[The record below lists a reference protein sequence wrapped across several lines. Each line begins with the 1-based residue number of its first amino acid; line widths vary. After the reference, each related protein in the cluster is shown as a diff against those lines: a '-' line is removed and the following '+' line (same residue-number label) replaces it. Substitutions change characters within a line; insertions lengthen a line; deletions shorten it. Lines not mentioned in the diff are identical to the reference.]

1 MKIELKT
8 LGDNVRCIR
17 KSLKISQEELARR
30 CDFHRTYVCKL
41 ERGVKNVRLATLS
54 KIAQGLG
61 TTVSELTRQA
71 DEVVLVSARP
81 SLPLA
86 LRESVQTVSV

>member
-17 KSLKISQEELARR
+17 KGLKISQEELAKR
-30 CDFHRTYVCKL
+30 CDIHRTYVCKL
-41 ERGVKNVRLATLS
+41 ERGVKNVRLGTLS

-71 DEVVLVSARP
+71 DQVVLASAGPSLRP
-81 SLPLA
+81 SLRQSA
-86 LRESVQTVSV
+86 